1 MSKYHRVERRA
12 NGVIYLWPPDH
23 ENRRHYGIAGT
34 AVRVA
39 TIEKARA
46 IAETLQW
53 TKNGPVYQEV
63 K

>member
-1 MSKYHRVERRA
+1 MSKYTRVERRA
-12 NGVIYLWPPDH
+12 NGVIYLWPADH
-23 ENRRHYGIAGT
+23 NGRRHYGIAGT
-34 AVRVA
+34 GVRVA
-39 TIEKARA
+39 TIEEARA